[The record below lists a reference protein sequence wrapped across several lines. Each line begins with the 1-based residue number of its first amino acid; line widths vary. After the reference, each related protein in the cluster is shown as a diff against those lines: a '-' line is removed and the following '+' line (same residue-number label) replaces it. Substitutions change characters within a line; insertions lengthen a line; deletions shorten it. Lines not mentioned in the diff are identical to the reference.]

1 MTSALLERPP
11 ATTTARTR
19 PRLRRMRYEPEPGS
33 TPDAIRTRPTAH
45 PVDDGRERVDPEAV
59 RRHLQ
64 GPLRLAMEVLDGRRP
79 PAHLHHHFAPAALRY
94 WRVAA
99 GQRRF
104 RSPARLRRVLLCLP
118 RAGAAEVSAVCDID
132 GRVRALAARFEQ
144 TGTGGPWRCTA
155 LRLG

>member
-1 MTSALLERPP
+1 
-11 ATTTARTR
+11 
-19 PRLRRMRYEPEPGS
+19 MRYEPEPGT
-33 TPDAIRTRPTAH
+33 TPGPARAPA
-45 PVDDGRERVDPEAV
+45 PVEPADDGPVGVDPDAV
-59 RRHLQ
+59 RRALS

-79 PAHLHHHFAPAALRY
+79 PAHLTRHFDPAAMRY

-104 RSPARLRRVLLCLP
+104 RAPARLLRVLLCLP

-144 TGTGGPWRCTA
+144 SGAGGPWRCTA